1 MQNYKSIIESVLFAW
16 GEPLSFKELAKVLE
30 LENKETK
37 KILEELSFDY
47 LNDDRGIELKKFD
60 EYYQLVTKKEN
71 NEFIKKIVN
80 KKKPKKLS
88 NPAME
93 ILAIIAY
100 KQPIT
105 KLEIEEIRGVKSTS
119 SIDSLM
125 NRDLV
130 KEVGRL
136 DKIGKPILYGTT
148 DEFLRVFS
156 LDSLKKLPKVHE
168 IELYFENEENDED

>member
-1 MQNYKSIIESVLFAW
+1 MQNYKSIIESVLFVW
-16 GEPLSFKELAKVLE
+16 GEPLSYKEIAKVLE
-30 LENKETK
+30 LDNKETK
-37 KILEELSFDY
+37 KILEELIFEY
-47 LNDDRGIELKKFD
+47 LNNDRGIELKKFD

-71 NEFIKKIVN
+71 NDFIKKIVN
-80 KKKPKKLS
+80 KKKSKKLS

-105 KLEIEEIRGVKSTS
+105 KLEIEEIRGIKSTS
-119 SIDSLM
+119 SIDLLM

-168 IELYFENEENDED
+168 IELYFENEEYDED

>member
-1 MQNYKSIIESVLFAW
+1 MQNYKSIIESVLFVW
-16 GEPLSFKELAKVLE
+16 GEPLSYKEIAKVLE
-30 LENKETK
+30 LDNKETK
-37 KILEELSFDY
+37 KILEELIFEY
-47 LNDDRGIELKKFD
+47 LNNDRGIELKKFD

-71 NEFIKKIVN
+71 NDFIKKIVN
-80 KKKPKKLS
+80 KKKSKKLS

-105 KLEIEEIRGVKSTS
+105 KLEIEEIRGIKSTS
-119 SIDSLM
+119 SIDLLM

-156 LDSLKKLPKVHE
+156 L
-168 IELYFENEENDED
+168 NR

>member
-1 MQNYKSIIESVLFAW
+1 MDQSKII
-16 GEPLSFKELAKVLE
+16 KEFLQK
-30 LENKETK
+30 
-37 KILEELSFDY
+37 
-47 LNDDRGIELKKFD
+47 ELKKFD
-60 EYYQLVTKKEN
+60 EYYQLVTKKNN
-71 NEFIKKIVN
+71 NEFIKKLVN
-80 KKKPKKLS
+80 KKTTKKLS

-105 KLEIEEIRGVKSTS
+105 RLEIEEIRGIKSTS
-119 SIDSLM
+119 SIDSLV

-168 IELYFENEENDED
+168 IELYFENEEIDED